1 MPKIPTF
8 RTEARPTTQVAS
20 QTTEFAISP
29 TSTTA
34 ATLLPA
40 AEKASDYFIK
50 QRDNNEKLEAK
61 KKFYEMKAESD
72 KIMEDYKNNPDEF
85 ASIQGYKDQFGQYR
99 NQQISQI
106 KNKRVRK
113 KLELLLDSDQ
123 AENIYKIKK
132 NSFDAF
138 EKEDTSL
145 YNTEQTTLANA
156 YNLETNPEI
165 KAKKKQE
172 RVQSAIEFE
181 NKHQLGK
188 SWLDKELGK
197 IETDTVML
205 DVDKAIAG
213 KNYGLAMRILKESDK
228 SKVDSETLQKKI
240 ITIQKESAEY
250 AETSFH
256 VNNMR
261 QGNNSTIGASFKSS
275 SKKKVIQG
283 LENVLFSEAQQ
294 NNSGPEQTFAKVDEA
309 FAENGEVS
317 PTYKSLIEAGYN
329 TGSSTTFDSEADIPP
344 TLIQA
349 VKAAETADK
358 LGRLNVY
365 TTQDQERFYK
375 NVIVAK
381 KILGMNDFQ
390 AIKAA
395 KDFETKYESGI
406 IKGASKVRRKTLE
419 DVEEKFEDIKTSNIG
434 EVKGYAEKLYNM
446 YVVMGIDDE
455 KAQAQVLEDLKNI
468 TVVDDHAYLKRDIEA
483 FKSIGSIEAVPS
495 LKEYMVEFLL
505 EEEEEADNYYL
516 RHNGGGQFEMRRKL
530 DTAPIYDKDGNAMI
544 FYANDLKAIQL
555 FREEKLKTEEMEE
568 VMKIQPRV
576 RERFKRLREL
586 KKPVVKSGFGEPVE

>member
-8 RTEARPTTQVAS
+8 ETQARPTAQVGS
-20 QTTEFAISP
+20 VTSGIQISP
-29 TSTTA
+29 TGGTA
-34 ATLLPA
+34 AALLPA
-40 AEKASDYFIK
+40 AQAADDYFIK

-85 ASIQGYKDQFGQYR
+85 ASIQGYKDQFGQYK

-156 YNLETNPEI
+156 YNLETNSEI

-213 KNYGLAMRILKESDK
+213 KNYGLAMKILKESDK

-250 AETSFH
+250 TETSFH
-256 VNNMR
+256 VNNML
-261 QGNNSTIGASFKSS
+261 QGNNSTIGASYKSS
-275 SKKKVIQG
+275 SEKKVKAG
-283 LENVLFSEAQQ
+283 LENVLFNAAGQ
-294 NNSGPEQTFAKVDEA
+294 NKLGPEQTFAYVDET
-309 FAENGEVS
+309 FAKNGEVS
-317 PTYKSLIEAGYN
+317 PTYKNLMEAGYN
-329 TGSSTTFDSEADIPP
+329 TGSTTTFDSAADIPT
-344 TLIQA
+344 TLVQA
-349 VKAAETADK
+349 VKAAETADR
-358 LGRLNVY
+358 LGRLNTY
-365 TTQDQERFYK
+365 TTNEQERFYK

-381 KILGMNDFQ
+381 KILGMDDYQ

-395 KDFETKYESGI
+395 KDFETKYEASI
-406 IKGASKVRRKTLE
+406 IKGASTRRRKTLNQIE
-419 DVEEKFEDIKTSNIG
+419 DKFNEVKATNIG
-434 EVKGYAEKLYNM
+434 DLRLYGEKLYNM
-446 YVVMGIDDE
+446 YVVMGLDDN
-455 KAQAQVLEDLKNI
+455 KAQKQVLEDIKNNI
-468 TVVDDHAYLKRDIEA
+468 TIVDDYAYLKRDIEA
-483 FKSIGSIEAVPS
+483 FKSIGSIGSVSP
-495 LKEYMVEFLL
+495 LKKYIVEQKL
-505 EEEEEADNYYL
+505 EEGEDLNDYYL
-516 RHNGGGQFEMRRKL
+516 RHNGGGQFELRRKL
-530 DTAPIYDKDGNAMI
+530 DTSPVYDKENNPTI
-544 FYANDLKAIQL
+544 YYAKDLKQL
-555 FREEKLKTEEMEE
+555 STEQFKSFEEK
-568 VMKIQPRV
+568 
-576 RERFKRLREL
+576 ERKETIEKQKRLQEARRET
-586 KKPVVKSGFGEPVE
+586 PDAVAP